1 MKNVFLA
8 LAFMLVGAF
17 TFANSEIDK
26 KTDNTIE
33 KVVNDLE
40 YSINYSVIIED
51 DICTVTVTITT
62 ADGVVARGR
71 ATSHSGDC
79 DAAAAAAE
87 RQARAVLAEY
97 GF

>member
-8 LAFMLVGAF
+8 LAFMLVGTF
-17 TFANSEIDK
+17 TFANTEIIK

-33 KVVNDLE
+33 KVVNDSE
-40 YSINYSVIIED
+40 YAINYSVNIED
-51 DICTVTVTITT
+51 DICTVTVTITRS
-62 ADGVVARGR
+62 DGVVARGR

-79 DAAAAAAE
+79 AAAE
-87 RQARAVLAEY
+87 AAALQQARNVLAEY

>member
-8 LAFMLVGAF
+8 LAFILVGTF
-17 TFANSEIDK
+17 TFANTEIIK
-26 KTDNTIE
+26 KTETTIE

-40 YSINYSVIIED
+40 NTINFEVNFED

-79 DAAAAAAE
+79 DAAAVASE
-87 RQARAVLAEY
+87 QQARAVLAEF